1 MVLGLSSK
9 GRILLIKPVLLF
21 CFNEFFEEYSPSPQ
35 LRQYRARKNVNYR
48 ASICYFQFSNLFD
61 HFGCEFCH
69 LNGIWRDY
77 ACLWFLE
84 ASMIWSNLKQLDHR
98 ILLSRSFI
106 ALRWRRNIK
115 TVSKRCI
122 VSSFQTLGAFVC
134 KNGASLKSRFQLIS
148 LFNF

>member
-9 GRILLIKPVLLF
+9 GRILLIELVLLF
-21 CFNEFFEEYSPSPQ
+21 CFNEFLEEYSPSPQ

-48 ASICYFQFSNLFD
+48 ASICYFQFSILFD
-61 HFGCEFCH
+61 HFRCEFC
-69 LNGIWRDY
+69 NIRGIWPDCV
-77 ACLWFLE
+77 CLWFLE

-98 ILLSRSFI
+98 FLLSRSFI

-115 TVSKRCI
+115 TVSKHCI

-134 KNGASLKSRFQLIS
+134 KNGASLKSRFQLIT